1 MYLISLCY
9 PPPDPSLTCSRVL
22 DTLDSVKDSNYM
34 DGSDDLEK
42 CLDTPYKI
50 EEEMREQSSSAIIYR
65 KKLVKYWLKYH
76 PNASWEYLAGRLL
89 YMDKNQAL
97 EKVKRNIFRP
107 KKGINTF
114 LVLL

>member
-22 DTLDSVKDSNYM
+22 TTLDSVE
-34 DGSDDLEK
+34 DDMNGDDELEY
-42 CLDTPYKI
+42 CLQIPDKI
-50 EEEMREQSSSAIIYR
+50 IKEMREQSSSAIIYR

-76 PNASWEYLAGRLL
+76 PNASWERLAGELL
-89 YMDKNQAL
+89 FNDQKQAL
-97 EKVKRNIFRP
+97 DEVKKNIFRS

>member
-22 DTLDSVKDSNYM
+22 ATLDSVKDFMNGSN
-34 DGSDDLEK
+34 DFEN
-42 CLDTPYKI
+42 CLGTPDKI
-50 EEEMREQSSSAIIYR
+50 DEEMRRQSSSAIIYR

-76 PNASWEYLAGRLL
+76 PNASWEYLAGELL
-89 YMDKNQAL
+89 EENHKQAL
-97 EKVKRNIFRP
+97 DKVKKNIFRP